1 MALQLDSIDLKIL
14 HILQEKGK
22 ITNLQLSQ
30 EIGLS
35 AAPTLERVKK
45 LEQAGVIKSYHALV
59 DRLKVGMGFTAII
72 NVTLTRQKDN
82 AMRGFVSAI
91 NKIPEIV
98 ECFQVTGNFD
108 YQLRVVV
115 KDIPAFEK
123 LVADKLSR
131 IEEIGQMTTMVVLS
145 EVKNAR
151 TIPIR
156 YEH

>member
-1 MALQLDSIDLKIL
+1 
-14 HILQEKGK
+14 
-22 ITNLQLSQ
+22 
-30 EIGLS
+30 
-35 AAPTLERVKK
+35 
-45 LEQAGVIKSYHALV
+45 
-59 DRLKVGMGFTAII
+59 MGFTAII